1 MKSSLTTSGKSLQ
14 EKFIQEF
21 TEVSKS
27 IQVSSKYNVNRKSL
41 KCKDETK
48 DDKRKPRISAKL
60 TILRGSTLARISL
73 DTDR

>member
-27 IQVSSKYNVNRKSL
+27 IQVSSKYNVNKKSQ
-41 KCKDETK
+41 KANAET
-48 DDKRKPRISAKL
+48 R
-60 TILRGSTLARISL
+60 
-73 DTDR
+73 